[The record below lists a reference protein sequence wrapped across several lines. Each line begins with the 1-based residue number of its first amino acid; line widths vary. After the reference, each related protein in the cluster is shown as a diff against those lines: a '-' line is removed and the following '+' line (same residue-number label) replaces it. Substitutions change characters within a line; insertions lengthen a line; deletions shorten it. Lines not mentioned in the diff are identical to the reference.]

1 MRAAGATLLLCLL
14 HRKPQYANVI
24 VPLRCLCSVRPWRSP
39 VCTLQPDWQV
49 PDHPRVF
56 DPRECPAPVPLGARG
71 VDGDITS
78 FCGLAD
84 CLNTPYARTCALLR
98 EQKVTETSTFGGTTY
113 RFPADQDAAG
123 NAVKNLRSRDS
134 SMLAHFPVFSESMLL
149 PVGGGGLRRGLAT
162 RSSLR
167 PDIRLSRAPLPCAQV
182 GIDTS
187 SAGAGKCQVLRESFE
202 RKCL

>member
-56 DPRECPAPVPLGARG
+56 DPCECPAPVPLGARR

-84 CLNTPYARTCALLR
+84 CLNTPHARTCAVLR

-113 RFPADQDAAG
+113 RFPADQNAAG
-123 NAVKNLRSRDS
+123 NAVNNLRSRDS
-134 SMLAHFPVFSESMLL
+134 PMLAHFPVFSESMLL
-149 PVGGGGLRRGLAT
+149 AVEVGSGMGLLLGAACVLISDFPVHHSRVHRSVLT
-162 RSSLR
+162 RAA
-167 PDIRLSRAPLPCAQV
+167 RARA
-182 GIDTS
+182 
-187 SAGAGKCQVLRESFE
+187 SARYCSTA
-202 RKCL
+202 